1 MKNIFFKKHS
11 SQAWSYSFRDILRR
25 WFNFFMM
32 GALFLFSLL
41 AAFPF
46 LFIIYY
52 VLEKGMSA
60 VDVAFFTELPK
71 PPTEEGG
78 GMANALVGSAVIV
91 GMASLFGVPWGMG
104 LGVYLSEYKHTKT
117 ARVLRFVIDLFISA
131 PSIVVGI
138 FIYSLLVTRFGFS
151 AYAGSAALLLIML
164 PVVCRGTEEILK
176 MIPNHIREAGLAL
189 GIPRWKVTLRILIPG
204 ALSMLITVIM
214 LAVARI
220 AGETAPLLFTS
231 LGNQYH
237 IKNLNEPTASLPVQ
251 IYEFSKS
258 GFQQLEEKAWAGAM
272 VLVLFV
278 FLVNF
283 FTRLFLFL
291 YKKDKTKVHFKQRA
305 GKL

>member
-1 MKNIFFKKHS
+1 MKNILFTKHS
-11 SQAWSYSFRDILRR
+11 SQAWSYSFRDILRK

-32 GALFLFSLL
+32 GSLFLFSLL

-52 VLEKGMSA
+52 VLEKGLSA
-60 VDVAFFTELPK
+60 VDVAFFAELPK

-164 PVVCRGTEEILK
+164 PVVARGTEEILK

-237 IKNLNEPTASLPVQ
+237 IKNLSEPTASLPVQ

-278 FLVNF
+278 FFVNF

-291 YKKDKTKVHFKQRA
+291 YKKDKIKRI
-305 GKL
+305 